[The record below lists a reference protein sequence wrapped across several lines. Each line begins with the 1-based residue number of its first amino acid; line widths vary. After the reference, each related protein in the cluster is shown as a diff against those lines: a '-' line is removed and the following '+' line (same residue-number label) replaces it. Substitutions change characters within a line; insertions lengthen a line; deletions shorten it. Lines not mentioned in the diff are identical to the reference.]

1 MPFAEIDTSEIN
13 KKLEAYYERVMKEND
28 SWRQDEQESF
38 DDWFATLQD
47 KLSGDV
53 AANLQLQID
62 ELNDFIDHGSLYST
76 NTEVFKDLESGFYRL
91 RNYKSDLFPG
101 SVAVTG
107 TMQKNVVGLH
117 HTGTIITSDGVNY
130 TRFADYDSSGA
141 LISDTGWK
149 KMSVDTLTTM
159 EQVEASTDDSKAV
172 GAGAVKELSN
182 SLTKVNVYVGDDDKL
197 HFVDSAGADTVLPF
211 SGGWEDIKVVTLTS
225 NLTIDI
231 GRKPKELFVGWS
243 ADNVTTSKF
252 NLFSYYN
259 EDFTSY
265 SFGLPDV
272 TTINDNGFTIT
283 CKYSGRPVFYAYR

>member
-1 MPFAEIDTSEIN
+1 M
-13 KKLEAYYERVMKEND
+13 
-28 SWRQDEQESF
+28 
-38 DDWFATLQD
+38 
-47 KLSGDV
+47 
-53 AANLQLQID
+53 
-62 ELNDFIDHGSLYST
+62 
-76 NTEVFKDLESGFYRL
+76 
-91 RNYKSDLFPG
+91 
-101 SVAVTG
+101 
-107 TMQKNVVGLH
+107 
-117 HTGTIITSDGVNY
+117 
-130 TRFADYDSSGA
+130 
-141 LISDTGWK
+141 
-149 KMSVDTLTTM
+149 
-159 EQVEASTDDSKAV
+159 
-172 GAGAVKELSN
+172 
-182 SLTKVNVYVGDDDKL
+182 YVGDDDKL

-243 ADNVTTSKF
+243 ANNVTTSEF